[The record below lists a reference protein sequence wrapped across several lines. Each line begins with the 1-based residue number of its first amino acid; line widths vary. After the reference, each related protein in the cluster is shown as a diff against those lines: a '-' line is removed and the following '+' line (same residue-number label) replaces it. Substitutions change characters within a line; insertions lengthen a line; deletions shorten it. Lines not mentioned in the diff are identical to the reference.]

1 MKADPTSG
9 PWDVVF
15 SPFLEPF
22 LSRLRRVERTYLKNI
37 RDALASNPCDPRFY
51 RLSGDLGAFLC
62 GGHMQDDWRVAFTIQ
77 KSEDAAFA
85 GQVYVLYID
94 RRQVLNR
101 DVWVDLFAL
110 FGRENPESGHTKPPC
125 CDDVFETIDDE
136 TFNHFAEE
144 VADFLK
150 WKHDR

>member
-1 MKADPTSG
+1 MTGELP
-9 PWDVVF
+9 
-15 SPFLEPF
+15 SPSRSPKTL
-22 LSRLRRVERTYLKNI
+22 LSR
-37 RDALASNPCDPRFY
+37 
-51 RLSGDLGAFLC
+51 G
-62 GGHMQDDWRVAFTIQ
+62 
-77 KSEDAAFA
+77 KSTCCTS
-85 GQVYVLYID
+85 ID
-94 RRQVLNR
+94 VRCSNR
-101 DVWVDLFAL
+101 DVWDDLFAL